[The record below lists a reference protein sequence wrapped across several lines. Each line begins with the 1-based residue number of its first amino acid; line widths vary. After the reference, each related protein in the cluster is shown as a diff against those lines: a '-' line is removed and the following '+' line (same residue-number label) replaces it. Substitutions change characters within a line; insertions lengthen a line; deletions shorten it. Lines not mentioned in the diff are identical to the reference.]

1 MGVGVASGVT
11 VLGLRDVRAVL
22 GGRGPKQLSEH
33 DKWAAVAMLLR
44 ETAAGPE
51 VFFIR
56 RAEHPRDPWSG
67 HMAFPGGRHQSE
79 DASLLETAIRETRE
93 EVGFDLAAQADQI
106 GQLDDLQAI
115 ARGKPQETV
124 IRPFVFEVH
133 RESPLSVD
141 DREVAEALWTP
152 LLPLYR
158 GEADTVRPY
167 EWQGNSIDFPA
178 YDVGGRVV
186 WGLTYQ
192 MLRSFFRILG

>member
-1 MGVGVASGVT
+1 MT
-11 VLGLRDVRAVL
+11 ELGLGKVRSVLDARDARELA
-22 GGRGPKQLSEH
+22 EH

-44 ETAAGPE
+44 ETHEGPE

-67 HMAFPGGRHQSE
+67 HMAFPGGRQHAE
-79 DASLLETAIRETRE
+79 DPTLLDTAIRETQE
-93 EVGFDLAAQADQI
+93 EVGLDLRAEAEHI

-133 RESPLSVD
+133 RDVPILADE
-141 DREVAEALWTP
+141 REVAEALWTP
-152 LLPLYR
+152 LSPLYL
-158 GEADTVRPY
+158 GQVDTTRPY
-167 EWQGNSIDFPA
+167 QWHGTQIDFPA
-178 YDVGGRVV
+178 YDVDGRVV

>member
-1 MGVGVASGVT
+1 MT
-11 VLGLRDVRAVL
+11 VLGLPDVRTVL
-22 GGRGPKQLSEH
+22 EERAPRELAEH
-33 DKWAAVAMLLR
+33 EKWAAVAMLLR
-44 ETAAGPE
+44 EGASGPE

-67 HMAFPGGRHQSE
+67 HMAFPGGRH
-79 DASLLETAIRETRE
+79 DAADATLLETAMRETRE
-93 EVGFDLAAQADQI
+93 EVGLDLSSEAEHI

-115 ARGKPQETV
+115 ARRKPQETV

-133 RESPLSVD
+133 RESPLQVD

-158 GEADTVRPY
+158 GEVDTVRPY
-167 EWQGNSIDFPA
+167 QWHGTEIDFPA

>member
-1 MGVGVASGVT
+1 MAVVGLA
-11 VLGLRDVRAVL
+11 DVRRVL
-22 GGRGPKQLSEH
+22 EGRAPLELAEH
-33 DKWAAVAMLLR
+33 EKWAAVAVLLR
-44 ETAAGPE
+44 EAASGPE
-51 VFFIR
+51 VFLIR

-67 HMAFPGGRHQSE
+67 HMAFPGGRH
-79 DASLLETAIRETRE
+79 DAGDLTLLQTAMRETLE
-93 EVGFDLAAQADQI
+93 EVGLDLSSEAEKI

-133 RESPLSVD
+133 RESPIRVEES
-141 DREVAEALWTP
+141 EVAEALWTP

-167 EWQGNSIDFPA
+167 QWQGSQIDFPA
-178 YDVGGRVV
+178 YDVGGRLV

>member
-1 MGVGVASGVT
+1 MT
-11 VLGLRDVRAVL
+11 ILGLPDVRSVL
-22 GGRGPKQLSEH
+22 EGRAPRELAEH
-33 DKWAAVAMLLR
+33 EKWAAVAVLLR
-44 ETAAGPE
+44 EGASGPE
-51 VFFIR
+51 VFLIR

-67 HMAFPGGRHQSE
+67 HMAFPGGRQ
-79 DASLLETAIRETRE
+79 DADDTTLLHTAMRETRE
-93 EVGFDLAAQADQI
+93 EVGLDLSVEAEHI

-133 RESPLSVD
+133 RESPIQVD
-141 DREVAEALWTP
+141 ETEVAEALWTP

-167 EWQGNSIDFPA
+167 QWHGTQIDFPA
-178 YDVGGRVV
+178 YDVGGRLV

-192 MLRSFFRILG
+192 MLRSFFRVLG

>member
-1 MGVGVASGVT
+1 MTTVALPDVRV
-11 VLGLRDVRAVL
+11 VLGARA
-22 GGRGPKQLSEH
+22 PKELTEH
-33 DKWAAVAMLLR
+33 EKWAAVAMLLR
-44 ETAAGPE
+44 DGSAGPE
-51 VFFIR
+51 VLLIR
-56 RAEHPRDPWSG
+56 RAEHPSDPWSG
-67 HMAFPGGRHQSE
+67 HMAFPGGRQAAQ
-79 DASLLETAIRETRE
+79 DPTLLHTAMRETRE
-93 EVGFDLAAQADQI
+93 EVGLDLSSQAERI

-133 RESPLSVD
+133 RQSPIQVD
-141 DREVAEALWTP
+141 EKEVAEALWTP

-158 GEADTVRPY
+158 GEVDTVRPY
-167 EWQGNSIDFPA
+167 QWQGTQIDFPA

>member
-1 MGVGVASGVT
+1 MT
-11 VLGLRDVRAVL
+11 VLGLPDVRTVL
-22 GGRGPKQLSEH
+22 ERRAARELAEH

-44 ETAAGPE
+44 EGSQGPD
-51 VFFIR
+51 VLFIR
-56 RAEHPRDPWSG
+56 RAEHPSDPWSG
-67 HMAFPGGRHQSE
+67 HMAFPGGRQQSE
-79 DASLLETAIRETRE
+79 DVSLLDTAVRETRE
-93 EVGFDLAAQADQI
+93 EVGLDLSSEAEYI

-133 RESPLSVD
+133 RQSPIQAD
-141 DREVAEALWTP
+141 EKEVAEALWTP

-158 GEADTVRPY
+158 GEADTTRPY
-167 EWQGNSIDFPA
+167 QWHGTQIDFPA
-178 YDVGGRVV
+178 YDVDGRVV

>member
-1 MGVGVASGVT
+1 MT
-11 VLGLRDVRAVL
+11 ILGLPDVRSML
-22 GGRGPKQLSEH
+22 EGRAARELAEH
-33 DKWAAVAMLLR
+33 EKWAAVAVLLR
-44 ETAAGPE
+44 EGTSGPE
-51 VFFIR
+51 VLFIR
-56 RAEHPRDPWSG
+56 RAEDPSDPWSG
-67 HMAFPGGRHQSE
+67 HMAFPGGRQQTG
-79 DASLLETAIRETRE
+79 DATLLDTAMRETRE
-93 EVGFDLAAQADQI
+93 EVGLELSHQAEHI

-133 RESPLSVD
+133 RESPIRIQE
-141 DREVAEALWTP
+141 REVAEALWAP

-167 EWQGNSIDFPA
+167 PWQGTQIDFPA
-178 YDVGGRVV
+178 YDVAGRVV

>member
-1 MGVGVASGVT
+1 MT
-11 VLGLRDVRAVL
+11 VLGLPDVRSVL
-22 GGRGPKQLSEH
+22 ERRAARELAEQ

-44 ETAAGPE
+44 EGARGPE
-51 VFFIR
+51 VLFIR

-67 HMAFPGGRHQSE
+67 HMAFPGGRQHAE
-79 DASLLETAIRETRE
+79 DASLLDTAMRETRE
-93 EVGFDLAAQADQI
+93 EVGLDLRAEAEHI

-133 RESPLSVD
+133 RESPIRAD
-141 DREVAEALWTP
+141 EKEVAEALWTP

-158 GEADTVRPY
+158 GEVDTVRPY
-167 EWQGNSIDFPA
+167 QWHGTHIDFPA

>member
-1 MGVGVASGVT
+1 MA
-11 VLGLRDVRAVL
+11 VLGLPDVRTVL
-22 GGRGPKQLSEH
+22 DERAPRELAEH
-33 DKWAAVAMLLR
+33 EKWAAVAMLLR
-44 ETAAGPE
+44 EGAAGPE

-67 HMAFPGGRHQSE
+67 HMAFPGGRR
-79 DASLLETAIRETRE
+79 DAGDATLLETAMRETRE
-93 EVGFDLAAQADQI
+93 EVGLDLSREAEHI

-124 IRPFVFEVH
+124 IRPFVFEVQ
-133 RESPLSVD
+133 RESPLQVD

-158 GEADTVRPY
+158 GEVDTIRPY
-167 EWQGNSIDFPA
+167 KWHGTSIDFPA
-178 YDVGGRVV
+178 YQVEGRLV

>member
-1 MGVGVASGVT
+1 MT
-11 VLGLRDVRAVL
+11 VLGLPDVRSVL
-22 GGRGPKQLSEH
+22 GGRAPKELSEH

-44 ETAAGPE
+44 ETGAGPE

-79 DASLLETAIRETRE
+79 DASLLETAMRETRE
-93 EVGFDLAAQADQI
+93 EVGFDLAIGADHI

-133 RESPLSVD
+133 REAPLQVD
-141 DREVAEALWTP
+141 NREVAEALWTP

-158 GEADTVRPY
+158 GEVDTVRPY
-167 EWQGNSIDFPA
+167 EWHGTHVDFPA
-178 YDVGGRVV
+178 YDVDGRVV

>member
-1 MGVGVASGVT
+1 MGVT
-11 VLGLRDVRAVL
+11 DLGLPTVRSLLEERVA
-22 GGRGPKQLSEH
+22 RELSEH
-33 DKWAAVAMLLR
+33 PKWAAVAMMLR
-44 ETAAGPE
+44 EGSRGPE

-67 HMAFPGGRHQSE
+67 HMAFPGGRHES
-79 DASLLETAIRETRE
+79 DDPSLLATAIRETQE
-93 EVGFDLAAQADQI
+93 EVGLDLRAEADHI

-133 RESPLSVD
+133 RDTPILADE
-141 DREVAEALWTP
+141 REVAEALWTP

-158 GEADTVRPY
+158 GEADTTRPY
-167 EWQGNSIDFPA
+167 RWHGTQIDFPA
-178 YDVGGRVV
+178 YDVHGRVV

>member
-1 MGVGVASGVT
+1 MT
-11 VLGLRDVRAVL
+11 VLELPDVRNLL
-22 GGRGPKQLSEH
+22 GQRAPKELPEH

-44 ETAAGPE
+44 DAGEGPE
-51 VFFIR
+51 LLLIR
-56 RAEHPRDPWSG
+56 RAEHPSDPWSG
-67 HMAFPGGRHQSE
+67 HMAFPGGRQQSE
-79 DASLLETAIRETRE
+79 DASLLDTAIRETRE
-93 EVGFDLAAQADQI
+93 EVGLDLAAEANRI

-115 ARGKPQETV
+115 ARGKPQEPV

-133 RESPLSVD
+133 RGSPVRVD

-158 GEADTVRPY
+158 GEVDTVRPY
-167 EWQGNSIDFPA
+167 EWHGLHIDFPA
-178 YDVGGRVV
+178 YDVDGRVV

>member
-1 MGVGVASGVT
+1 MT
-11 VLGLRDVRAVL
+11 VLGLPDVRNVL
-22 GGRGPKQLSEH
+22 GERVPKELREH
-33 DKWAAVAMLLR
+33 EKWAAVAMLLR
-44 ETAAGPE
+44 ETEAGPE

-56 RAEHPRDPWSG
+56 RAEHPHDPWSG
-67 HMAFPGGRHQSE
+67 HMAFPGGRQQPE
-79 DASLLETAIRETRE
+79 DASLLDTAMRETRE
-93 EVGFDLAAQADQI
+93 EVGLDLATEADPI

-133 RESPLSVD
+133 REPPLRVD
-141 DREVAEALWTP
+141 NREVAEALWTP

-167 EWQGNSIDFPA
+167 AWHGTHIDFPA
-178 YDVGGRVV
+178 YDVDGRVV

>member
-1 MGVGVASGVT
+1 MT
-11 VLGLRDVRAVL
+11 VLGLPDVRTVL
-22 GGRGPKQLSEH
+22 EKRAARELAEH

-44 ETAAGPE
+44 DGSAGPE
-51 VFFIR
+51 VLFIR

-67 HMAFPGGRHQSE
+67 HMAFPGGRQHEE
-79 DASLLETAIRETRE
+79 DASLLDTAIRETRE
-93 EVGFDLAAQADQI
+93 EVGLDLASEAEHI

-124 IRPFVFEVH
+124 IRPFVFEVR
-133 RESPLSVD
+133 RESPILTD
-141 DREVAEALWTP
+141 QKEVAEALWTP

-158 GEADTVRPY
+158 GEADTIRPY
-167 EWQGNSIDFPA
+167 QWHGTQIDFPA
-178 YDVGGRVV
+178 YDVDGRVV

>member
-1 MGVGVASGVT
+1 MR
-11 VLGLRDVRAVL
+11 VLGLPDVRNVL
-22 GGRGPKQLSEH
+22 VERTPRELAEH
-33 DKWAAVAMLLR
+33 EKWAAVAMLLR
-44 ETAAGPE
+44 ESASGPE

-56 RAEHPRDPWSG
+56 RAEQPQDPWSG
-67 HMAFPGGRHQSE
+67 HMAFPGGRRDLG
-79 DASLLETAIRETRE
+79 DATLLQTAMRETRE
-93 EVGFDLAAQADQI
+93 EVGLDLSIEAEHI

-133 RESPLSVD
+133 RESPLQVD

-158 GEADTVRPY
+158 GEVDTVRPY
-167 EWQGNSIDFPA
+167 QWHDTNIDFPA

>member
-1 MGVGVASGVT
+1 MTVVG
-11 VLGLRDVRAVL
+11 LPDVRSVL
-22 GGRGPKQLSEH
+22 VNRTPRELAEH
-33 DKWAAVAMLLR
+33 EKWAAVAVLLR
-44 ETAAGPE
+44 ESASGPE
-51 VFFIR
+51 LFLIR
-56 RAEHPRDPWSG
+56 RAEHPQDPWSG
-67 HMAFPGGRHQSE
+67 HMAFPGGRQ
-79 DASLLETAIRETRE
+79 DAGDATLLETAMRETRE
-93 EVGFDLAAQADQI
+93 EVGLDLSNEAEHI

-133 RESPLSVD
+133 RELPVQVD

-158 GEADTVRPY
+158 GEVDTVRPY
-167 EWQGNSIDFPA
+167 QWHGTNIDFPA

>member
-1 MGVGVASGVT
+1 
-11 VLGLRDVRAVL
+11 
-22 GGRGPKQLSEH
+22 
-33 DKWAAVAMLLR
+33 MLLR
-44 ETAAGPE
+44 EGASGPE

-67 HMAFPGGRHQSE
+67 HMAFPGGRQDDV
-79 DASLLETAIRETRE
+79 DATLLHTAMRETHE
-93 EVGFDLAAQADQI
+93 EVGLDLSREAEHI

-133 RESPLSVD
+133 RESPIRVD
-141 DREVAEALWTP
+141 ETEVAEALWTP

-158 GEADTVRPY
+158 GEVDTVRPY
-167 EWQGNSIDFPA
+167 QWHGAQIDFPA
-178 YDVGGRVV
+178 YDVDGRLV

>member
-1 MGVGVASGVT
+1 VT
-11 VLGLRDVRAVL
+11 ELGIQKVRSVLEARDPRELA
-22 GGRGPKQLSEH
+22 EH

-44 ETAAGPE
+44 DTSTGPE

-67 HMAFPGGRHQSE
+67 HMAFPGGRQHAE
-79 DASLLETAIRETRE
+79 DPSLLDTAIRETLE
-93 EVGFDLAAQADQI
+93 EVGLDLRSEAEHI

-133 RESPLSVD
+133 RDVPVRADE
-141 DREVAEALWTP
+141 REVAEALWTP
-152 LLPLYR
+152 LSPLYL
-158 GEADTVRPY
+158 GQVDTTRPY
-167 EWQGNSIDFPA
+167 QWHGAQIDFPA
-178 YDVGGRVV
+178 YDVDGRVV

>member
-1 MGVGVASGVT
+1 MT
-11 VLGLRDVRAVL
+11 NLGLPDLRAQL
-22 GGRGPKQLSEH
+22 QGRTPRELAEH
-33 DKWAAVAMLLR
+33 EKWAAVAMLLR
-44 ETAAGPE
+44 DGARGPE

-56 RAEHPRDPWSG
+56 RAEHPNDPWSG
-67 HMAFPGGRHQSE
+67 HMAFPGGRQDE
-79 DASLLETAIRETRE
+79 RDATLLHTAMRETRE
-93 EVGFDLAAQADQI
+93 EVGLDLSTGAEHI

-133 RESPLSVD
+133 REWPIRVEE
-141 DREVAEALWTP
+141 REVAEALWTP

-158 GEADTVRPY
+158 GEVDTIRPY
-167 EWQGNSIDFPA
+167 QWHGTQIDFPA
-178 YDVGGRVV
+178 YDVEGRIV

>member
-1 MGVGVASGVT
+1 MLDA
-11 VLGLRDVRAVL
+11 RDARELA
-22 GGRGPKQLSEH
+22 EH

-44 ETAAGPE
+44 ETSSGPE

-56 RAEHPRDPWSG
+56 RAEQPHDPWSG
-67 HMAFPGGRHQSE
+67 HMAFPGGRRHTE
-79 DASLLETAIRETRE
+79 DPSLLDTAIRETLE
-93 EVGFDLAAQADQI
+93 EVGLDLRLEADHI

-133 RESPLSVD
+133 RDVPIRADE
-141 DREVAEALWTP
+141 REVAEALWTP
-152 LLPLYR
+152 LSPLYLGR
-158 GEADTVRPY
+158 ANTTRPY
-167 EWQGNSIDFPA
+167 RWHGTQIDFPA
-178 YDVGGRVV
+178 YDVDGRVV

>member
-1 MGVGVASGVT
+1 MT
-11 VLGLRDVRAVL
+11 VLGLPDVRNVL
-22 GGRGPKQLSEH
+22 VERTPRELAEH
-33 DKWAAVAMLLR
+33 EKWAAVAMLLR
-44 ETAAGPE
+44 ESASGPE

-56 RAEHPRDPWSG
+56 RAEQPQDPWSG
-67 HMAFPGGRHQSE
+67 HMAFPGGRQDVG
-79 DASLLETAIRETRE
+79 DATLLQTAMRETRE
-93 EVGFDLAAQADQI
+93 EVGLDLSIEAEHI

-133 RESPLSVD
+133 RESPLQVD

-158 GEADTVRPY
+158 GEVDTVRPY
-167 EWQGNSIDFPA
+167 QWHDTNIDFPA

>member
-1 MGVGVASGVT
+1 MAVVGLA
-11 VLGLRDVRAVL
+11 DVRRVL
-22 GGRGPKQLSEH
+22 EGRAPLELAEH
-33 DKWAAVAMLLR
+33 EKWAAVAVLLR
-44 ETAAGPE
+44 EAASGPE
-51 VFFIR
+51 VFLIR

-67 HMAFPGGRHQSE
+67 HMAFPGGRH
-79 DASLLETAIRETRE
+79 DAGDVTLLQTAMRETLE
-93 EVGFDLAAQADQI
+93 EVGLDLSSEAEKI

-133 RESPLSVD
+133 RESPIRVEES
-141 DREVAEALWTP
+141 EVAEALWTP

-167 EWQGNSIDFPA
+167 QWQGSQIDFPA
-178 YDVGGRVV
+178 YDVGGRLV

>member
-1 MGVGVASGVT
+1 MT
-11 VLGLRDVRAVL
+11 ILRLPDVRAVL
-22 GGRGPKQLSEH
+22 GARAPRELAEH
-33 DKWAAVAMLLR
+33 EKWAAVAMLLR
-44 ETAAGPE
+44 EGALGPE

-56 RAEHPRDPWSG
+56 RAEHPEDPWSG
-67 HMAFPGGRHQSE
+67 HMAFPGGRHDRGDE
-79 DASLLETAIRETRE
+79 TLLETAMRETRE
-93 EVGFDLAAQADQI
+93 EVGLDLSREAEHI

-133 RESPLSVD
+133 RESPLQVD

-158 GEADTVRPY
+158 GEVDTVRPY
-167 EWQGNSIDFPA
+167 RWHGTSIDFPA
-178 YDVGGRVV
+178 YDVDGRVV

>member
-1 MGVGVASGVT
+1 M
-11 VLGLRDVRAVL
+11 LLRDV
-22 GGRGPKQLSEH
+22 GS
-33 DKWAAVAMLLR
+33 
-44 ETAAGPE
+44 GPE

-67 HMAFPGGRHQSE
+67 HMAFPGGRQQSE
-79 DASLLETAIRETRE
+79 DTSLLETAIRETRE
-93 EVGFDLAAQADQI
+93 EVGFDLAGDAEPI

-124 IRPFVFEVH
+124 IRPFVFDV
-133 RESPLSVD
+133 RESPALRVD
-141 DREVAEALWTP
+141 HSEVAEALWTP

-158 GEADTVRPY
+158 GDADTVRPY
-167 EWQGNSIDFPA
+167 DWRGTRIDFPA
-178 YDVGGRVV
+178 YDVDGRVV

>member
-1 MGVGVASGVT
+1 MT
-11 VLGLRDVRAVL
+11 VLALPDVRNVL
-22 GGRGPKQLSEH
+22 VERTPRELAEH
-33 DKWAAVAMLLR
+33 EKWAAVAMLLR
-44 ETAAGPE
+44 EGIAGPE
-51 VFFIR
+51 LFFIR
-56 RAEHPRDPWSG
+56 RAEQPQDPWSG
-67 HMAFPGGRHQSE
+67 HMAFPGGRQ
-79 DASLLETAIRETRE
+79 DAGDATLLETAMRETRE
-93 EVGFDLAAQADQI
+93 EVGLDLSIEAEHI

-133 RESPLSVD
+133 RESPLQVD

-158 GEADTVRPY
+158 GEVDTVRPY
-167 EWQGNSIDFPA
+167 QWHGTNIDFPA

>member
-1 MGVGVASGVT
+1 VTGLGLPDVRT
-11 VLGLRDVRAVL
+11 VLGERA
-22 GGRGPKQLSEH
+22 PKELPEH

-44 ETAAGPE
+44 DTEAGPE
-51 VFFIR
+51 LLFIR
-56 RAEHPRDPWSG
+56 RAEQPSDPWSG
-67 HMAFPGGRHQSE
+67 HMAFPGGRQQSE
-79 DASLLETAIRETRE
+79 DASLLDTAIRETHE
-93 EVGFDLAAQADQI
+93 EVGLDLAIGANQI

-133 RESPLSVD
+133 REFPLRVD

-158 GEADTVRPY
+158 GEVDTVRPY
-167 EWQGNSIDFPA
+167 EWHGTHIDFPA
-178 YDVGGRVV
+178 YDVDGRLV

>member
-1 MGVGVASGVT
+1 MTVIGLPDVRT
-11 VLGLRDVRAVL
+11 VLEARAAREL
-22 GGRGPKQLSEH
+22 AEH

-44 ETAAGPE
+44 DGTAGPE

-56 RAEHPRDPWSG
+56 RAEHPSDPWSG
-67 HMAFPGGRHQSE
+67 HMAFPGGRRQA
-79 DASLLETAIRETRE
+79 DDDSLLDTAVRETHE
-93 EVGFDLAAQADQI
+93 EVGLDLLAEADQI

-133 RESPLSVD
+133 RESPIRPD
-141 DREVAEALWTP
+141 EREVAEALWTP

-167 EWQGNSIDFPA
+167 QWHGTQIDFPA
-178 YDVGGRVV
+178 YDVDGRVV